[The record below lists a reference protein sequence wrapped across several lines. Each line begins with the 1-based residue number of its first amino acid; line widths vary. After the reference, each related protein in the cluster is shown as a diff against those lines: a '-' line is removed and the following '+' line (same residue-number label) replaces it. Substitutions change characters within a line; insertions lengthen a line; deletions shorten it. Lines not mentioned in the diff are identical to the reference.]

1 VDPVELTE
9 FLIPRLPRFMVP
21 RYVEQYDALPKT
33 EATMRIQKAKLRE
46 TPLTPATWD
55 REAAGIVVPR

>member
-1 VDPVELTE
+1 
-9 FLIPRLPRFMVP
+9 MVP